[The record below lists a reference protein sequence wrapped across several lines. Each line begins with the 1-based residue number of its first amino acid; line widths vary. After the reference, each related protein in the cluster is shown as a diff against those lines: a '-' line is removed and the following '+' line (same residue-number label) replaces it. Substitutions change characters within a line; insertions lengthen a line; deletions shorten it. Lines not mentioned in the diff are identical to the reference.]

1 MQLDGAD
8 VLRHTHKARQTR
20 MVTHTRR
27 ALAWIFESAPAH
39 TTPQFS
45 IESSPHPSHSL
56 ASNSQF
62 SCLVQ
67 ACCHTLANAGSS
79 ADISGSTSASV
90 ALLCALAV
98 AGQPAVHADARYAPA
113 VSALRSVAFAPKSVR
128 LVSPCVAP
136 RNVLALAS
144 TCICFPKH
152 AKTIASSSS
161 SALSISVPNSTA
173 STYIML
179 VRSLCLPPP
188 PLKQTLEAPP
198 PSLLHA
204 LAVLVTQDMSWFT
217 IFT

>member
-113 VSALRSVAFAPKSVR
+113 VSRQNLSDWSHLVLRPETCWHWLRRVFVFPSMQRPSQAAAAAAAAAAAP
-128 LVSPCVAP
+128 SP
-136 RNVLALAS
+136 
-144 TCICFPKH
+144 
-152 AKTIASSSS
+152 
-161 SALSISVPNSTA
+161 
-173 STYIML
+173 
-179 VRSLCLPPP
+179 SLCQTQQPPP
-188 PLKQTLEAPP
+188 TLCLSAA
-198 PSLLHA
+198 SACRRLL
-204 LAVLVTQDMSWFT
+204 
-217 IFT
+217 